1 MSLPSSYSAIL
12 SDLNR
17 EVLRAQPSDPLQFCA
32 NWFSQRL
39 EQERSAA
46 RAQASASSSTTNPG
60 RFSMARSSV
69 DDSSMREATPPMS
82 AKSLTGDT
90 PGARSSSPS
99 GGKPAPSKGG
109 AARPSSLA
117 HQGYAFGA
125 APGGPRDDAPS
136 PFSEYQP
143 GGGPSRG
150 GASADAPA
158 HGASRFS
165 QSGASRVGAPTQGRA
180 VAPASDSEEEVD
192 DPRDNPN
199 YRPGVTGGAPFG
211 GFGGVGGAGAG
222 GQEQQQGAAA
232 GGLTVPS
239 VNYNLGRRTSVSAES
254 LDPDAATQALP
265 KTIIPKTP
273 SQRQRIEKAISNNLL
288 FRNLDVDQHTDV
300 LNAMKEVTVQ
310 AGTEVIVQG
319 AVGDFFY
326 VVEEGTFEVWVRGP
340 PTHSYAGPGQ
350 SMVSQPGEE
359 KKVATYGPGG
369 SFGELAL
376 MYNAPRAATV
386 VATSRATMWALDRV
400 TFRSILVEHTSRKR
414 KMYEAFLGEVSILQE
429 LNAKE
434 RAKIADALEEKVY
447 DEGEQVVVE
456 GEVGK
461 NFYIIE
467 SGRAEVTKRKRNAQG
482 GIDEEVLGVLG
493 KGDYFGGAFPS
504 LPHSPSPS
512 LRRHCLTSSHLL
524 LQSSPS
530 STRLPVRLR
539 CALAPA
545 RVACALPRSARRPSR
560 ASSAPS
566 STSSRA
572 RPSARTAREPPSVL
586 VAARAGRSS
595 AAVRV
600 PTRRRAERAVR
611 ARRAR
616 GASRSVARREL
627 RTARLTALCALA
639 ALDTPSSSSQPART
653 DIPLRPPPLSTSSS
667 SFLACQSSS
676 FRALVSVPRCRELI
690 DVARAAGRA
699 TSARERGREEH
710 LGRAET
716 TTARLAPLHRLV
728 EHCCCR
734 WLSRKKT
741 TCRAPTALP
750 SPSRRPPSSTPA
762 SPSRR
767 TMSRCVSSSPAARAA
782 GGAP

>member
-32 NWFSQRL
+32 NWFAHRL

-46 RAQASASSSTTNPG
+46 RASSASAAASSSSSSNPA
-60 RFSMARSSV
+60 RFSATRSSV

-82 AKSLTGDT
+82 ARSVTGET
-90 PGARSSSPS
+90 PGVRSASPG
-99 GGKPAPSKGG
+99 GGKSANKGS
-109 AARPSSLA
+109 RPSSLA
-117 HQGYAFGA
+117 QQGYAFGGVHGG
-125 APGGPRDDAPS
+125 GGPRDDHPS
-136 PFSEYQP
+136 PFSEYPP
-143 GGGPSRG
+143 GAGPRAGSSAAEGPSQAGNRY
-150 GASADAPA
+150 
-158 HGASRFS
+158 SR
-165 QSGASRVGAPTQGRA
+165 SGAPQVGAPTQQRA
-180 VAPASDSEEEVD
+180 LAPTSDSEEEVE
-192 DPRDNPN
+192 DPRDDPN
-199 YRPGVTGGAPFG
+199 YRPGVTGGPAFGG
-211 GFGGVGGAGAG
+211 GFGGGISGAG
-222 GQEQQQGAAA
+222 GQEQQQQGG

-265 KTIIPKTP
+265 KTVIPKTA
-273 SQRQRIEKAISNNLL
+273 SQRQRIEKAIADNLL
-288 FRNLDVDQHTDV
+288 FRNLDEDQHTDV
-300 LNAMKEVTVQ
+300 VNAMKEVTVQ

-326 VVEEGTFEVWVRGP
+326 VVEEGSFEVWVRGP

-493 KGDYFGGAFPS
+493 KGDYFGGAPFPFSS
-504 LPHSPSPS
+504 LSP
-512 LRRHCLTSSHLL
+512 
-524 LQSSPS
+524 
-530 STRLPVRLR
+530 
-539 CALAPA
+539 
-545 RVACALPRSARRPSR
+545 
-560 ASSAPS
+560 
-566 STSSRA
+566 
-572 RPSARTAREPPSVL
+572 
-586 VAARAGRSS
+586 
-595 AAVRV
+595 
-600 PTRRRAERAVR
+600 
-611 ARRAR
+611 
-616 GASRSVARREL
+616 
-627 RTARLTALCALA
+627 
-639 ALDTPSSSSQPART
+639 
-653 DIPLRPPPLSTSSS
+653 
-667 SFLACQSSS
+667 
-676 FRALVSVPRCRELI
+676 
-690 DVARAAGRA
+690 
-699 TSARERGREEH
+699 
-710 LGRAET
+710 
-716 TTARLAPLHRLV
+716 
-728 EHCCCR
+728 
-734 WLSRKKT
+734 
-741 TCRAPTALP
+741 
-750 SPSRRPPSSTPA
+750 
-762 SPSRR
+762 
-767 TMSRCVSSSPAARAA
+767 
-782 GGAP
+782 